1 MKLRGQ
7 AAVRYLQG
15 GWFEEWAFLQCLDA
29 LGDKPRWDVQ
39 WSVPFSYDE
48 DGKRTDGE
56 CNVLVAGEGT
66 TFLLEC
72 KAAVRLV
79 RDEEPTGRVRDLS
92 RKIAVWRDR
101 IAGGRGATA
110 IMLLVPPREDAHRQL
125 LEIETAQQNVSVWIG
140 ESGRDEF
147 KHRIRALARIG

>member
-56 CNVLVAGEGT
+56 CNVLVAGEVT

-72 KAAVRLV
+72 KA
-79 RDEEPTGRVRDLS
+79 
-92 RKIAVWRDR
+92 
-101 IAGGRGATA
+101 A